1 MKAILTNET
10 INILGGQKNMD
21 SASEE
26 TSRFE
31 ASHKET
37 KSERFKRKIKKIW
50 GGILNVAEDIKEKI
64 IPIVEPVGK
73 VISSLITA
81 VAVFRNSKRRYATGR
96 MV

>member
-37 KSERFKRKIKKIW
+37 KSERFKRIW

>member
-37 KSERFKRKIKKIW
+37 KYERFKRKIKKI
-50 GGILNVAEDIKEKI
+50 
-64 IPIVEPVGK
+64 
-73 VISSLITA
+73 
-81 VAVFRNSKRRYATGR
+81 
-96 MV
+96 

>member
-21 SASEE
+21 SVSEE

-31 ASHKET
+31 TSHKET
-37 KSERFKRKIKKIW
+37 KSERFKSKIKKIW
-50 GGILNVAEDIKEKI
+50 DGILNVAEDIKEKI

-96 MV
+96 IV